1 MFTKIRYFIG
11 HVCSYKP
18 AKFSKNSPK
27 ETRDNL
33 ITVSFAFRAYVDVI
47 KIDKGVHY
55 IKASSNKRLKQCVHA
70 HTLHVWSTL
79 VAFECTD
86 RKLLSIE

>member
-1 MFTKIRYFIG
+1 MVKARQVFQKFTEGNAR
-11 HVCSYKP
+11 
-18 AKFSKNSPK
+18 KF
-27 ETRDNL
+27 
-33 ITVSFAFRAYVDVI
+33 TVSFAFRAHVDVI
-47 KIDKGVHY
+47 KIVKGVHY

-70 HTLHVWSTL
+70 RTLHVWSTL